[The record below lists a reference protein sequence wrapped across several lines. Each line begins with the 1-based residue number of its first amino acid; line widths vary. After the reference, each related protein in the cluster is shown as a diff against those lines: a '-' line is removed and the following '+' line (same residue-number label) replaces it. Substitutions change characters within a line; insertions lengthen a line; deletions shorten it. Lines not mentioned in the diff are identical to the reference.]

1 RKGTGSRGRAG
12 RMATDRTRRARRGTR
27 PARTDQ
33 GEGQAHPG
41 RAAPGR
47 SGRPRRQLDRHL
59 HPPPTGNRRVI
70 GLATCTLL
78 IAAPAWIAGHW
89 VHQHLEGPPHTKWR
103 AFLTPRNND
112 SKEAE

>member
-1 RKGTGSRGRAG
+1 
-12 RMATDRTRRARRGTR
+12 M
-27 PARTDQ
+27 
-33 GEGQAHPG
+33 
-41 RAAPGR
+41 
-47 SGRPRRQLDRHL
+47 
-59 HPPPTGNRRVI
+59 I

-89 VHQHLEGPPHTKWR
+89 IHQHLEGPPRIKWR

>member
-1 RKGTGSRGRAG
+1 
-12 RMATDRTRRARRGTR
+12 M
-27 PARTDQ
+27 
-33 GEGQAHPG
+33 
-41 RAAPGR
+41 
-47 SGRPRRQLDRHL
+47 
-59 HPPPTGNRRVI
+59 I

-89 VHQHLEGPPHTKWR
+89 IHQHLEGPPHTKWR